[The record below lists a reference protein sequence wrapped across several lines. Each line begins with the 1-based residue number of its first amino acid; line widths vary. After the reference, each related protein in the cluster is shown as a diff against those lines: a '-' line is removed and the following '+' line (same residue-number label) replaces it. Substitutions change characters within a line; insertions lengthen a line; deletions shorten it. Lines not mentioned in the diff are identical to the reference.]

1 MVYVSANFGQV
12 EYDIVANDRT
22 KDGIDSAIGG
32 VDDLGVHYSSTLTDI
47 AFNFNM
53 IQMAA
58 QTAFGYLQEG
68 WGYTVG
74 AAITYAD
81 QMTQVS
87 ELTDMSIGDVERWR
101 QTFIEMGANPD
112 SMTMIFK
119 QLETHLGETGDAG
132 DKLRKRVSD
141 LGVSLYDANGNLR
154 DTSSIMQDLLPALD
168 TLSSSDRDNL
178 LNSLFGRN
186 YMQDIELFKNGVQ
199 AAQDF
204 QNAQPIVSDSDIDK
218 AHRFGI
224 ELGVWSENLK
234 NIGGAA
240 GFDAI
245 NTIQHLDDITSNFL
259 GVGTESNDQTSM
271 TIGMTTLGGVPPTPK
286 TPDEIAEE
294 QKTEQEAVTKLTT
307 AYSEWQ
313 VAIDNVSEAKQKLID
328 IQDNEAESIATSGG
342 DVSKIRSAI
351 STAASQKKSEA
362 ATLVKDQATLATK
375 TTALETLAQPYGAA
389 AGITINI
396 DKVNAN
402 DPADVSKIVDAI
414 AAYQRKQ
421 NTKQG
426 TQSAVT

>member
-1 MVYVSANFGQV
+1 MYVSANFGQV

-32 VDDLGVHYSSTLTDI
+32 VDDLGVHYSSTLTDV

-53 IQMAA
+53 LQMAA

-68 WGYTVG
+68 WNITVG

-87 ELTDMSIGDVERWR
+87 ELTGMSIGDVERWR

-119 QLETHLGETGDAG
+119 QLETHLGETGAAG
-132 DKLRKRVSD
+132 DTLRSRITA
-141 LGVSLYDANGNLR
+141 LGVSLYDTNGNLR
-154 DTSSIMQDLLPALD
+154 DTSSIMQDILPALD
-168 TLSSSDRDNL
+168 SMNATDRDNL

-186 YMQDIELFKNGVQ
+186 YMQDIELFRNGVQ

-286 TPDEIAEE
+286 TPEEIAKEKQAEE
-294 QKTEQEAVTKLTT
+294 DGIKNLTT

-426 TQSAVT
+426 MQTAVT